1 MKRRLKS
8 ITNRLWSLGGVAL
21 ILLVWQL
28 ACVLGLMPDYMLP
41 SPAKV
46 AGAFFTNFGVLMDH
60 ARVSLLESFLGLG
73 IGVLLALAL
82 TAVMDRFGV
91 VYKMA
96 YPLMVITQA
105 VPVVAIAP
113 LLVLWLGYGMAP
125 KVVLIVIVCFFPI
138 AVGLLDGLKSADPDQ
153 MNLLRAMGASRWQI
167 FRHIKFP
174 GALPGFFSG
183 LKVSVSFSII
193 GAVVAEWL
201 GGDKGLGVYMTRVRK
216 SYAYDKMFAVIFLV
230 VAISL
235 LLMWLVGFV
244 EKRAMPWKRVKGR

>member
-1 MKRRLKS
+1 M
-8 ITNRLWSLGGVAL
+8 
-21 ILLVWQL
+21 
-28 ACVLGLMPDYMLP
+28 LGLMPAYMLP
-41 SPAKV
+41 SPLKV
-46 AGAFFTNFGVLMDH
+46 LRAFGANFFVLLDH

-73 IGVLLALAL
+73 IGIGLALLL
-82 TAVMDRFGV
+82 TALMDRFGV
-91 VYKMA
+91 IYKMA
-96 YPLMVITQA
+96 YPLLVITQA
-105 VPVVAIAP
+105 VPVVAVAP

-138 AVGLLDGLKSADPDQ
+138 AVGMLDGLKAADPDQ
-153 MNLLRAMGASRWQI
+153 MNLLRAMGANRGQI
-167 FRHIKFP
+167 FRHLKFP

-230 VAISL
+230 IAISL
-235 LLMWLVGFV
+235 LLMRLAGFM
-244 EKRAMPWKRVKGR
+244 EKRAMPWKRAKGR